1 MSFTPSQYELAL
13 VTQIFAKADP
23 QKLRILTVDAA
34 RKVFA
39 GARFSR
45 AQGFR
50 GRKVFAGARLPPVV
64 LSEILSLVDEHN
76 DDVLPQ
82 SRVAIV
88 VRLLGWAQIGEQ
100 VTKALVSKRERT
112 RILASSIHC

>member
-39 GARFSR
+39 GT
-45 AQGFR
+45 
-50 GRKVFAGARLPPVV
+50 RLPPVV

-76 DDVLPQ
+76 DGVLPQ
-82 SRVAIV
+82 SGLAIA
-88 VRLLGWAQIGEQ
+88 VRLLGWAQNGEQ
-100 VTKALVSKRERT
+100 VTKALVSKRECAH
-112 RILASSIHC
+112 ILPSFIHC